1 VSAGAAFAQARN
13 DPGWGRHPDWE
24 PYRIPANEYPDG
36 DSTGQ
41 PAGAP
46 GGLRVLNVTF
56 RKPKGGRGK
65 DRAGTWLRVAMVAL
79 AALAAAAAVVS
90 YAAQY
95 QMVRAVKTDA
105 AAAIAALQ
113 AGIPD
118 AGALVFAAL
127 GIALALHGK
136 RALGARALNLVCV
149 GVSLAMNA
157 LAASPGPRA
166 LAVWIMPAALY
177 ALASDTL
184 IMVVRAHAI
193 ARQRE
198 LAEVLADEGLTPTA
212 LLGRLLL
219 WCLRLLLAPPS
230 TLAGFRAW
238 VVEEAPVAP
247 GRVAGKSETDPEPR
261 TLTAGAGGSGD
272 HRKRRTGGRRRG
284 GARDWD
290 ALTEATR
297 ERYVGAG
304 IDREAY
310 ERGDDLSAAR
320 GHKAGSAS

>member
-1 VSAGAAFAQARN
+1 MSIMSEDRPRGQG
-13 DPGWGRHPDWE
+13 PGSWE
-24 PYRIPANEYPDG
+24 PLGIPAEAYPNGDG
-36 DSTGQ
+36 D
-41 PAGAP
+41 A
-46 GGLRVLNVTF
+46 LCRRVLNVTF
-56 RKPKGGRGK
+56 RRPRGESK

-79 AALAAAAAVVS
+79 GILAAAAAVVS

-95 QMVRAVKTDA
+95 QLVRAVKTDA
-105 AAAIAALQ
+105 ARVIAALQ

-136 RALGARALNLVCV
+136 RAIRARALNLVCV
-149 GVSLAMNA
+149 GISLAMNA
-157 LAASPGPRA
+157 LAASPGPKA

-198 LAEVLADEGLTPTA
+198 LDEALADEGLTPAA

-219 WCLRLLLAPPS
+219 WGLRLVLAPPS
-230 TLAGFRAW
+230 TLAGFRQW
-238 VVEEAPVAP
+238 VIEEAPVAP
-247 GRVAGKSETDPEPR
+247 GRIAGRAVPARAEPR
-261 TLTAGAGGSGD
+261 ALPAAPGHG
-272 HRKRRTGGRRRG
+272 RKRRHGGGHRRRPG
-284 GARDWD
+284 RDWD

-297 ERYVGAG
+297 QR
-304 IDREAY
+304 Y

-320 GHKAGSAS
+320 GHRAGGAS